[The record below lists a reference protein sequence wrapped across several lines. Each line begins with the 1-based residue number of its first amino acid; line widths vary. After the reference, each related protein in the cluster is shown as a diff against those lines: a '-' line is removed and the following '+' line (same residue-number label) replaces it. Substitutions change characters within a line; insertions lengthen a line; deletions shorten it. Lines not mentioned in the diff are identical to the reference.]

1 MQSIANESSHKTSY
15 KIGEVARL
23 VGVQTHV
30 LRYWEKEIDSV
41 KPRKSSSNQR
51 RYTLLDIEKFKEIYR
66 LLHQERY
73 TLAGVKKRFSQGI
86 ILEDNDI
93 SLALTEEKH
102 ERLRKGLQKILD
114 IVSTF

>member
-1 MQSIANESSHKTSY
+1 MQAAAIEGSQKASY

-41 KPRKSSSNQR
+41 KPRKSASNQR
-51 RYTLLDIEKFKEIYR
+51 RYTFRDIEKFKEIYR

-86 ILEDNDI
+86 ILEENDVHQ
-93 SLALTEEKH
+93 ALTEEKH
-102 ERLRKGLQKILD
+102 ERLRLGLQKILD
-114 IVSTF
+114 IVT